1 MTSKNEST
9 SGTIPI
15 SQAAL
20 LLMISDERVRQLVK
34 QGYIERPA
42 RGRVPLVGAVQGY
55 IRFLRDEDRRST
67 KSAADN
73 RVREARAREIELR
86 TAREAG
92 ELIPAE
98 EAVAYTQAVV
108 GALISR
114 MNGLPA
120 QITRNLDERRKIESM
135 LDAIREEV
143 AAVCE
148 EHGAAYE
155 ALPDTHSGT
164 EADDADRVGEK

>member
-1 MTSKNEST
+1 MAEKEKQENT

-34 QGYIERPA
+34 SGYIERPQ

-55 IRFLRDEDRRST
+55 IRFLREEERRST

-73 RVREARAREIELR
+73 RVREARAKEIELR

-92 ELIPAE
+92 ELVPLE
-98 EAVAYTQAVV
+98 EAVAYVQSVV
-108 GALISR
+108 GTLMSR
-114 MNGLPA
+114 LNGLPA
-120 QITRNLDERRKIESM
+120 QITRNLDERRRIADM
-135 LDAIREEV
+135 LDGIRSEV

-148 EHGAAYE
+148 KHGPAYR
-155 ALPDTHSGT
+155 ALPDTN
-164 EADDADRVGEK
+164 EADTKDNT